1 MTETI
6 QKGTLV
12 SNGSACLFG
21 FAAYWSTKNPKQH
34 PVKKHR
40 KSTENPHYR
49 TAQQPCRS
57 MMSSRAV
64 VLGFISPLHSGQIII
79 AHLTGQTDRSAY
91 QSQPSTVPYLSADKS
106 ESNPAVY
113 GIHGSRYNCLLSCGL
128 GSFVAMRQ
136 ALAVHQQLLAANPF
150 YNAA

>member
-6 QKGTLV
+6 
-12 SNGSACLFG
+12 
-21 FAAYWSTKNPKQH
+21 
-34 PVKKHR
+34 
-40 KSTENPHYR
+40 
-49 TAQQPCRS
+49 QQPCRS

-64 VLGFISPLHSGQIII
+64 VLGFISPFHSGQIII

>member
-1 MTETI
+1 MTE
-6 QKGTLV
+6 
-12 SNGSACLFG
+12 
-21 FAAYWSTKNPKQH
+21 
-34 PVKKHR
+34 
-40 KSTENPHYR
+40 

-79 AHLTGQTDRSAY
+79 AHLTNRTNRSVY

-113 GIHGSRYNCLLSCGL
+113 GIHGNRYNCLLSCGL

-136 ALAVHQQLLAANPF
+136 ALAVHQQLLAQIHFIMPLDAGF
-150 YNAA
+150 IIFLKLRGSVQF